1 MQLDTTT
8 YYALHNLFMYC
19 CDAEQKH
26 YLEAG
31 RPRDHIYRNVLVL
44 GRFLDANSP
53 LRIYVEPESEYAE
66 ITGRTKGW
74 RVTFEDENGSSTLS
88 RQKTK
93 KAAEKRAAYFRKEL
107 AAGRL
112 LREDPNVWE

>member
-1 MQLDTTT
+1 MQLDTQT
-8 YYALHNLFMYC
+8 YHALHRLFMYC

-26 YLEAG
+26 YQEAG
-31 RPRDHIYRNVLVL
+31 HPRDHIYRDVLVL

-53 LRIYVEPESEYAE
+53 LRVYVEPEREPTDLTY
-66 ITGRTKGW
+66 RVMGW
-74 RVTFEDENGSSTLS
+74 LVTFEDDNGSSILS

-112 LREDPNVWE
+112 LREDPSVWE